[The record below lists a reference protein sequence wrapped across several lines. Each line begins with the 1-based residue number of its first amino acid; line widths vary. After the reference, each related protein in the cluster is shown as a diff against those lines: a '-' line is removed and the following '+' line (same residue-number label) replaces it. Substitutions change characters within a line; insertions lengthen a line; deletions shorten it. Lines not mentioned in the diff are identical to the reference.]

1 MSSMFVVK
9 FTKYI
14 SKYRLQ
20 CSIWTSKSNEKLE
33 DTNRKIRSR
42 KSKDRQSNDQDKKDK
57 KTNNDLQNTS
67 QKTKD

>member
-1 MSSMFVVK
+1 MEYQYFSTNF
-9 FTKYI
+9 
-14 SKYRLQ
+14 SKN
-20 CSIWTSKSNEKLE
+20 SDKLE

-42 KSKDRQSNDQDKKDK
+42 KSKDRQNNDQDKKDK